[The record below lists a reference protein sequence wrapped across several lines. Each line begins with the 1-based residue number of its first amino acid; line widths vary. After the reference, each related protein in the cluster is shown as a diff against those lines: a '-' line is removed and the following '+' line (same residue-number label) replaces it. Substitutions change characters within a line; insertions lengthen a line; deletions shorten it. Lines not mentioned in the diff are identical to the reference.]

1 MVAPVPAAATHHDP
15 ERGQATAGTTRARSI
30 HQDPER
36 GQAPDRDTPRE
47 RLVCGI
53 NAAVAEK
60 GYGPT
65 TIADVVRHARV
76 SKRTFYEH
84 FDDKQAC
91 FLAAYDTASAHVLG
105 AMSAAAAADAPWQ
118 QRVDLVVA
126 AYLSAMAARPELTQT
141 FLIEILG
148 AGPAGL
154 ARRREA
160 IERFAAQLVL
170 LGADFRR
177 EQPDL
182 RELTPALAT
191 AVVGAVNEL
200 VLGAVERGRASE
212 LTELRQ
218 PAVELIRAVLS
229 GDARGETRVAEHP
242 SAASTTDTA

>member
-1 MVAPVPAAATHHDP
+1 MVAPVAPHPFHARPDAAG
-15 ERGQATAGTTRARSI
+15 ERPRDSALGAAERPLAG
-30 HQDPER
+30 D
-36 GQAPDRDTPRE
+36 QAPDRDSPRE

-84 FDDKQAC
+84 FEDKQAC
-91 FLAAYDTASAHVLG
+91 FLAAYDTAAEHVLG
-105 AMSAAAAADAPWQ
+105 ATSAAAATDAPWR
-118 QRVDLVVA
+118 QRVELVVS
-126 AYLSAMAARPELTQT
+126 AYLAAMAARPQLTQT

-160 IERFAAQLVL
+160 IERFAAQLVV

-177 EQPDL
+177 EQPRL

-191 AVVGAVNEL
+191 AVVGGINEL
-200 VLGAVERGRASE
+200 VLGTVEQGRANA
-212 LTELRQ
+212 LNELRA
-218 PAVELIRAVLS
+218 PAVALIRAVLS
-229 GDARGETRVAEHP
+229 DGDEH
-242 SAASTTDTA
+242 